1 MTAPSDSPSPDLVA
15 LRQAIVSGD
24 PVQAM
29 PALTQLRLC
38 SDEEA
43 VPLLVLGTQQSAFLV
58 RSLSCSGLGYKR
70 TEQGWEVLGRLLTD
84 DDDPNVRAEA
94 ANALASY
101 GVERSWPLLKA
112 SFAADDAWLV
122 RCSILSALAEQDPID
137 LSWLLE
143 LAELAIADADGTVRV
158 SGAEVL
164 VRLVREAQGQ
174 PIGDQA
180 RVLLQGLQQDSDHR
194 VVAATL
200 NGLQVS

>member
-122 RCSILSALAEQDPID
+122 RCSILSALAEQEAID
-137 LSWLLE
+137 FSWLLE
-143 LAELAIADADGTVRV
+143 LAQLAIADADGTVRV

-164 VRLVREAQGQ
+164 VRLVREAKGQ
-174 PIGDQA
+174 RIGDQA

-194 VVAATL
+194 VVAAVL
-200 NGLQVS
+200 NGLAVE